1 MRNLQHTP
9 GPWKFALFDDE
20 PNVAFVQLRYGFAA
34 VHGSSVGRVANAHL
48 MAAAPDLL
56 SALREIV
63 DIESQSTDPEIM
75 GVVNRARSAIKKAT
89 CSFEVI
95 K

>member
-9 GPWKFALFDDE
+9 GPWKFSLFDGE
-20 PNVAFVQLRYGFAA
+20 PNVALVQMRHGFAT
-34 VHGSSVGRVANAHL
+34 VHGTRVGRVANAHL

-63 DIESQSTDPEIM
+63 DIESQSTDPEIRSA
-75 GVVNRARSAIKKAT
+75 VNQARSAIKKAT